1 MALDRAR
8 APHVRRWRGF
18 PPPPSLPL
26 LRPALPL
33 QQRRPPRGRDTR
45 SSPPS
50 RVRCPPWQRACCTRA
65 PQDGRPRRPRW
76 RPRRRPSGVTAAA
89 DRAGRHAARR
99 TRRCT
104 DRRAVARPWL
114 GRWCGVEWDVR
125 PGGRSPVTERTHLC
139 GGGSRRPA
147 RRTPPAQA
155 TVAVRLGGEGV
166 LMSLAGGGGP
176 GELSERVFFL
186 CLLSFR
192 GFLYEGPG
200 GQMICPRLLGWHAPR
215 LFVALCARFNLE

>member
-1 MALDRAR
+1 VSQPKSHLIQLFSWILDDGR
-8 APHVRRWRGF
+8 APATGIRRVNLEPTDGNTSPVSVR
-18 PPPPSLPL
+18 S
-26 LRPALPL
+26 ALFKVAGYPGNFS
-33 QQRRPPRGRDTR
+33 RR
-45 SSPPS
+45 
-50 RVRCPPWQRACCTRA
+50 A
-65 PQDGRPRRPRW
+65 
-76 RPRRRPSGVTAAA
+76 GVTAAA